1 LDEPRIKAISVF
13 LDNPE
18 FQPQMIKT
26 KINLVAGN
34 LANWVVAQRKLYEVN
49 LVVRPKMA
57 QLAEAKEAFNKV
69 DAILKVKQAE
79 LKQVVDRVNALERQL
94 N

>member
-1 LDEPRIKAISVF
+1 
-13 LDNPE
+13 
-18 FQPQMIKT
+18 
-26 KINLVAGN
+26 
-34 LANWVVAQRKLYEVN
+34 
-49 LVVRPKMA
+49 MA